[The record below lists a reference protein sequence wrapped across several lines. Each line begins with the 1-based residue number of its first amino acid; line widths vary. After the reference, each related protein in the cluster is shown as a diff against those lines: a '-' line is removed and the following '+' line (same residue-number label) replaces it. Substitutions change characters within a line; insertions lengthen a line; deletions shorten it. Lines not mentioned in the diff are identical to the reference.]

1 MENVFLVLDNL
12 LVLVNDYLYGYW
24 EYLKGL
30 MSLFIIYIGLGDE
43 LISDDGFD
51 ECKCF
56 FQRIWFELV
65 KFMFLFENE
74 ILQYIDF
81 GMFLES
87 FDNCKLL
94 IVYIY

>member
-1 MENVFLVLDNL
+1 MNGSFMYRLLYNRLFWGLGGEVFILWIEDDDDKSKVWMMENVFLVLDNL

-56 FQRIWFELV
+56 F
-65 KFMFLFENE
+65 
-74 ILQYIDF
+74 
-81 GMFLES
+81 
-87 FDNCKLL
+87 
-94 IVYIY
+94 